1 MAPAK
6 NKDAA
11 LKRSVTRVLQN
22 CGLDDAVIDR
32 EIQINISG
40 ETDENG
46 KLLSDKEI
54 DVVARFSYGGRT
66 VLLFFECEDSNSASG
81 KRKEYKQYAAD
92 LNEINTRSDQLQIV
106 NSLDKK
112 IRARHF
118 QEADDVRLCFVY
130 GNNFPDEDIRRVQR
144 EAEKQGF
151 TVWSY
156 FALQYYLKIS
166 AILGSWTRYELFK
179 DFSLKLESKSTVTI
193 SALLAKQNERRMYVG
208 KIHPGLLLKIA
219 YVVRRASE
227 RTFAYQRMLNKDRI
241 NSIAQF
247 ISSDAPDS
255 FLPNTALIVF
265 DPDSRIQNAI
275 RYDED
280 KSELTLPLAYCS
292 AWIIDGQHRAYGFL
306 GTKFEAWEHDKHKPF
321 DLPIIVF
328 RSLDEVIQTR
338 TFININY
345 YQKRIKAAL
354 LCDLST
360 LTKDLKYRLTWA
372 SLLGR
377 ELNSFEKSPLRANVK
392 VSELH
397 FGRPIGLSSLVQ
409 YGLLETL
416 LGFRNRTQEYSGPLF
431 EYARF
436 DRSLSFDHKDNQK
449 AFENQKELLIRFLDG
464 VKKNTETADSSTDP
478 WRNTDSYALLR
489 QTGLNALFMFLAKLL
504 ELYPSAG
511 LDFNVALKALRRVKW
526 NRDYVAKK
534 GGGWKGFRS
543 LANTLI
549 GAFNRGKAKKNKLKR
564 YGEKEKR

>member
-166 AILGSWTRYELFK
+166 AIL
-179 DFSLKLESKSTVTI
+179 
-193 SALLAKQNERRMYVG
+193 
-208 KIHPGLLLKIA
+208 
-219 YVVRRASE
+219 
-227 RTFAYQRMLNKDRI
+227 
-241 NSIAQF
+241 
-247 ISSDAPDS
+247 
-255 FLPNTALIVF
+255 
-265 DPDSRIQNAI
+265 
-275 RYDED
+275 
-280 KSELTLPLAYCS
+280 
-292 AWIIDGQHRAYGFL
+292 
-306 GTKFEAWEHDKHKPF
+306 
-321 DLPIIVF
+321 
-328 RSLDEVIQTR
+328 
-338 TFININY
+338 
-345 YQKRIKAAL
+345 
-354 LCDLST
+354 
-360 LTKDLKYRLTWA
+360 
-372 SLLGR
+372 
-377 ELNSFEKSPLRANVK
+377 
-392 VSELH
+392 
-397 FGRPIGLSSLVQ
+397 
-409 YGLLETL
+409 
-416 LGFRNRTQEYSGPLF
+416 
-431 EYARF
+431 
-436 DRSLSFDHKDNQK
+436 
-449 AFENQKELLIRFLDG
+449 
-464 VKKNTETADSSTDP
+464 
-478 WRNTDSYALLR
+478 
-489 QTGLNALFMFLAKLL
+489 
-504 ELYPSAG
+504 
-511 LDFNVALKALRRVKW
+511 
-526 NRDYVAKK
+526 
-534 GGGWKGFRS
+534 
-543 LANTLI
+543 
-549 GAFNRGKAKKNKLKR
+549 
-564 YGEKEKR
+564 

>member
-1 MAPAK
+1 MAPAQ

-11 LKRSVTRVLQN
+11 LKRSVTQVLQN

-32 EIQINISG
+32 EVQINTSG
-40 ETDENG
+40 ETDSNLN
-46 KLLSDKEI
+46 LLSDKEI
-54 DVVARFSYGGRT
+54 DVVVRFSYVGQT
-66 VLLFFECEDSNSASG
+66 VLLLFECEDSNSASG

-92 LNEINTRSDQLQIV
+92 LKEIESRSDQLQIV
-106 NSLDKK
+106 NSLDKQIK
-112 IRARHF
+112 PRHF
-118 QEADDVRLCFVY
+118 QDVDDLRVCFVY
-130 GNNFPDEDIRRVQR
+130 GSDFPDEDIKRVQR

-151 TVWSY
+151 IVWSY
-156 FALQYYLKIS
+156 FALQYYLKMS
-166 AILGSWTRYELFK
+166 AVLGSWTRYELFK

-193 SALLAKQNERRMYVG
+193 SALLAKQNDRRMYIG

-227 RTFAYQRMLNKDRI
+227 RTYAYQRMLNKERI
-241 NSIAQF
+241 ESIAQF

-255 FLPNTALIVF
+255 FLPNAALIVF
-265 DPDSRIQNAI
+265 DPDSRIQNALK
-275 RYDED
+275 YDED

-328 RSLDEVIQTR
+328 RSLDDVIQTK

-345 YQKRIKAAL
+345 YQKRIKAGL

-377 ELNSFEKSPLRANVK
+377 ELNSFEKSPLRARVK

-416 LGFRNRTQEYSGPLF
+416 LGFRNKTKDYSGPLF

-449 AFENQKELLIRFLDG
+449 AFEKQKELLIRFLDG
-464 VKKNTETADSSTDP
+464 VKKNTETADPSTDP
-478 WRNTDSYALLR
+478 WRNTGLYALLR
-489 QTGLNALFMFLAKLL
+489 PTGLNALFMLLAKLL
-504 ELYPSAG
+504 ELHPNGG
-511 LDFNVALKALRRVKW
+511 LDFDAALKPFRRVKW

-534 GGGWKGFRS
+534 GGGWKGFRG

-549 GAFNRGKAKKNKLKR
+549 GAFNRGKKKKNKLERYREKDKR
-564 YGEKEKR
+564 